1 MEIVSDIAYMKKP
14 SWGWRTVL
22 RRTTSSTAGAASS
35 QRRVSAERDNVKSCL
50 LLLAAQFD
58 GRILLSL
65 GEVCDAIGIQ
75 KQTAY
80 NRLSS
85 GRFPIP
91 MRKEGRNL
99 VGDIRDVA
107 DYLDEQRAVARADY
121 QRRKLA
127 LATT

>member
-1 MEIVSDIAYMKKP
+1 M
-14 SWGWRTVL
+14 R
-22 RRTTSSTAGAASS
+22 SS
-35 QRRVSAERDNVKSCL
+35 L
-50 LLLAAQFD
+50 ILLAAQFD
-58 GRILLSL
+58 GRMLLSL
-65 GEVCDAIGIQ
+65 DEVCDAIGIQ

-85 GRFPIP
+85 GSFPIP

-107 DYLDEQRAVARADY
+107 EYLDKQRTAARADY
-121 QRRKLA
+121 QRLKQA

>member
-1 MEIVSDIAYMKKP
+1 MGHS
-14 SWGWRTVL
+14 RTVL
-22 RRTTSSTAGAASS
+22 RLTTSS
-35 QRRVSAERDNVKSCL
+35 DK
-50 LLLAAQFD
+50 
-58 GRILLSL
+58 RILLDL
-65 GEVCDAIGIQ
+65 DEVCDAIGIQ

-85 GRFPIP
+85 GSFPIP

-99 VGDIRDVA
+99 VGDIRGVA

-121 QRRKLA
+121 QRQKLA

>member
-1 MEIVSDIAYMKKP
+1 M
-14 SWGWRTVL
+14 R
-22 RRTTSSTAGAASS
+22 SS
-35 QRRVSAERDNVKSCL
+35 L
-50 LLLAAQFD
+50 FLLAAQFD
-58 GRILLSL
+58 GRMLLSL
-65 GEVCDAIGIQ
+65 GEVCEAIGIQ

-85 GRFPIP
+85 GTFPIP

-107 DYLDEQRAVARADY
+107 DYLDEQRAAARVEY
-121 QRRKLA
+121 QRLQQS

>member
-1 MEIVSDIAYMKKP
+1 M
-14 SWGWRTVL
+14 
-22 RRTTSSTAGAASS
+22 
-35 QRRVSAERDNVKSCL
+35 KSCL

-121 QRRKLA
+121 QRQKLA